1 MGMIHE
7 FAPAPRDGFTT
18 GDCETELAALYCGRQ
33 SGLSETRGTLP
44 EVRNLVELL
53 NVLFA

>member
-18 GDCETELAALYCGRQ
+18 GDCETELAALYCGDL
-33 SGLSETRGTLP
+33 SGESTT
-44 EVRNLVELL
+44 
-53 NVLFA
+53 